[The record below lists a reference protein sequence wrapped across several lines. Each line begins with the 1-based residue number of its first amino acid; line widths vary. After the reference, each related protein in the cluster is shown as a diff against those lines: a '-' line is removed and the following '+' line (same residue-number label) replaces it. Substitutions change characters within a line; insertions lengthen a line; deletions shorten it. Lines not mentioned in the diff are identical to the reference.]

1 MMKYYKKSCSLKPNN
16 VSRFQIYLDNR
27 HFTYTHMV
35 VDIAIG
41 YFWFLVF
48 VDGNNSI
55 LSSTVHRGAQHIDI
69 DIEGDYS
76 FRFTVSDKALKSVE
90 TDN

>member
-1 MMKYYKKSCSLKPNN
+1 MIKYYKKSCSLKANN

-27 HFTYTHMV
+27 HFTYTHMM
-35 VDIAIG
+35 VDIG

-69 DIEGDYS
+69 DIEGGYS
-76 FRFTVSDKALKSVE
+76 FRFTVNDKAFKSVE